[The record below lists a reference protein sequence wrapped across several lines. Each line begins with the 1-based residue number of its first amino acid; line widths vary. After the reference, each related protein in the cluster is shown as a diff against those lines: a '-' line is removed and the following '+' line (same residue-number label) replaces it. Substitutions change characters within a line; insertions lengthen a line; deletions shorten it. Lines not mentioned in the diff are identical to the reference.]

1 MIDSAVSSRQSFA
14 AGSDLLLSLAV
25 EKQPLQKFQ
34 ELTLMK
40 PMVLLVLG
48 VLIGAGAAKE
58 DEGGVKEIRQAMRSL
73 NDAFAKGQ
81 PDAIKRLTTGEHVA
95 ITPYYG
101 GPRSIAEQLKNLADL
116 KVPDYVAGEIDVQ
129 LLTKETALVTYP
141 LTQKG
146 TYQGKPVAPKNYV
159 AAVWVYKDGKWLEAS
174 YQETP
179 LAEKN

>member
-1 MIDSAVSSRQSFA
+1 MKSVMLTAVA
-14 AGSDLLLSLAV
+14 AA
-25 EKQPLQKFQ
+25 
-34 ELTLMK
+34 
-40 PMVLLVLG
+40 LV
-48 VLIGAGAAKE
+48 IGAGAAKE
-58 DEGGVKEIRQAMRSL
+58 DDGAVKEIRQAMRTL

-81 PDAIKRLTTGEHVA
+81 PDAIKRLTTAGHVA

-101 GPRSIAEQLKNLADL
+101 GPRSIAEQLNNLADL
-116 KVPDYVAGEIDVQ
+116 KVPEYVAGESDVQ

-146 TYQGKPVAPKNYV
+146 TYKGKPVAPKNYV
-159 AAVWVYKDGKWLEAS
+159 AAVWVLKDGKWLEAS